1 MSKNKKDS
9 ARHSEVSDQELRE
22 TSGGGI
28 FGDLGK
34 IWSKASESGGMR
46 GERIGNLFSAD
57 LTAVGAH
64 TKHNNYNNPKD
75 DKK

>member
-22 TSGGGI
+22 TSGGGF

-46 GERIGNLFSAD
+46 GEQIGNLFSAG
-57 LTAVGAH
+57 LTAVGAP
-64 TKHNNYNNPKD
+64 TKYNNYNNPKD
-75 DKK
+75 NKK

>member
-9 ARHSEVSDQELRE
+9 ARHSEVSDQELSE
-22 TSGGGI
+22 TSGGGF

-34 IWSKASESGGMR
+34 IWSKSSESGGFR
-46 GERIGNLFSAD
+46 GAQIGNLIEAG
-57 LTAVGAH
+57 LTMVKAP
-64 TKHNNYNNPKD
+64 TKYNNYNNPKD